1 MIRTANIAVP
11 LVILLAASACGDNG
25 RGMRGEA
32 QGDDGVAS
40 APPRYAD
47 EDKDGRVTRDEA
59 VADPNLQASF
69 DRYDANDDDALDRA
83 EFARLEARAAQRK
96 AAAQQAE
103 ERHQLRDKRDF
114 PRSY

>member
-11 LVILLAASACGDNG
+11 LALLLAASACGDNG

-32 QGDDGVAS
+32 SGDEAVAS
-40 APPRYAD
+40 GPVRFAD
-47 EDKDGRVTRDEA
+47 EDRDGRVTRDEA
-59 VADPNLQASF
+59 VADPKLQASF

-83 EFARLEARAAQRK
+83 EFSRLEAQSAQRK
-96 AAAQQAE
+96 APSEE

-114 PRSY
+114 PRTY